1 METRSRRTG
10 RAVSALFLGA
20 VLLLTAGCY
29 AKMYDDK
36 TIDKEQTAVMRGPV
50 GPGFPMQLTVGDQ
63 VKPRKTARIPAG
75 SYTLNIQWIGE
86 TKAPP
91 DFMQGHL
98 LRVPYQCSL
107 TYELKAGKKYDVTVI
122 KKKVSLYEYDV
133 TKLTGT
139 RRDGRIVASFE
150 GFYLG
155 CCPEE

>member
-1 METRSRRTG
+1 METRLRQTG
-10 RAVSALFLGA
+10 RSISALFLCA
-20 VLLLTAGCY
+20 VFLLTAGCY

-36 TIDKEQTAVMRGPV
+36 TIDKEQTAVIRGPV
-50 GPGFPMQLTVGDQ
+50 GPGFPMELTVEDQ

-75 SYTLNIQWIGE
+75 SYTLNVQWIGE
-86 TKAPP
+86 TNAPP
-91 DFMQGHL
+91 DFMNGYL

-133 TKLTGT
+133 TKWTGA
-139 RRDGRIVASFE
+139 RKDGRVVASCE
-150 GFYLG
+150 GFYVG